1 MFPIQKSGRWI
12 MNKFNLNVNS
22 IVFDMKYV
30 STVSSLF
37 QPTCLPPKDAT
48 IKKDEPTSK
57 SQKVSDFF
65 EFFSFIFIL
74 LFQLVVL

>member
-12 MNKFNLNVNS
+12 MNKFNLNVNG

-57 SQKVSDFF
+57 SQKVSDLF
-65 EFFSFIFIL
+65 EFSFFTFIY
-74 LFQLVVL
+74 LVVS